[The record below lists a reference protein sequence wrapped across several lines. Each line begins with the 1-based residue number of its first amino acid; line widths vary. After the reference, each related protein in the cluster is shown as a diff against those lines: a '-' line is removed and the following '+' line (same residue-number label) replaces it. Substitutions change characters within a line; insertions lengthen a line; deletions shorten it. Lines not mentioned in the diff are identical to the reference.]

1 VRRRP
6 HQLLPEPL
14 HADRGGDRRLR
25 KSSAPA
31 LL

>member
-14 HADRGGDRRLR
+14 HADRGGDRRLIE
-25 KSSAPA
+25 
-31 LL
+31 